1 MSRLKAIVRVSPYL
15 LLTALGL
22 NCLGYAI
29 VGYLWAD
36 GRIANASAHA
46 VFFVTKGIFALIIC
60 MALVIVVAW
69 LILRQARNRPT
80 SPDLQS

>member
-1 MSRLKAIVRVSPYL
+1 MSRLKAIVRAGPYL

-22 NCLGYAI
+22 DCLVLA
-29 VGYLWAD
+29 VVTYLWAD
-36 GRIANASAHA
+36 GRIANSSAHA
-46 VFFVTKGIFALIIC
+46 VLIVTKGIFALIY

-69 LILRQARNRPT
+69 LMLRRTRNKPT